1 MALQW
6 TDSLSTG
13 NAEIDSQH
21 KELFARVNDFLEAMQ
36 RQEGREEIGDVL
48 KFLENYVIMHFGTEE
63 RYMEKVRYKKIV
75 EHKAQHAEFIK
86 VFTDIKKKYDL
97 KGPTVDVI
105 VVTQSR
111 LGEWL
116 RSHIPV
122 MDKELAMHIGKA
134 G

>member
-1 MALQW
+1 MTLQW
-6 TDSLSTG
+6 TQSLATG

-21 KELFARVNDFLEAMQ
+21 KELFEKVNAFLEAMQ
-36 RQEGREEIGDVL
+36 QQKGREEIGNVL
-48 KFLENYVIMHFGTEE
+48 KFLEDYVIMHFGTEE
-63 RYMEKVRYKKIV
+63 RYMEKIKFKKV
-75 EHKAQHAEFIK
+75 ADHKAQHAEFIK
-86 VFTDIKKKYDL
+86 AFIDIKKKYDL

>member
-6 TDSLSTG
+6 TIGLATG
-13 NAEIDSQH
+13 NEEIDTQH
-21 KELFARVNDFLEAMQ
+21 KELFARVNAFLDAMQ
-36 RQEGREEIGDVL
+36 QQKGKEEIGNVL
-48 KFLENYVIMHFGTEE
+48 KFLENYVVMHFGTEE
-63 RYMEKVRYKKIV
+63 RYMEKIKFKRIA
-75 EHKAQHAEFIK
+75 EHKAQHADFIK
-86 VFTDIKKKYDL
+86 TFTDIKKKYDL

-122 MDKELAMHIGKA
+122 MDKELAMYIGK
-134 G
+134 GG